1 MKEAVLRL
9 FPAHAHPLVLVS
21 DPDDVLGEE
30 EVLAELVARG
40 LRIVKE
46 GDPVRLRQRVEALR
60 PWSARD
66 PLLVITDGPTEKLP
80 YDLWEQGHRTNL
92 ALHTFFPR
100 LAYPVVKSL
109 TPGQRARLSQAPG
122 PGQTLGRKATIEYI
136 LKHAFDLDAERLAPP
151 DLVGGRVNRGLARPG
166 PFITW
171 LAQLH
176 RQGEVMPSVLRE
188 ALVERL
194 GALDAYREW
203 PLEELLSDSAAFA
216 AFVQR
221 EFERFAGS
229 LAGAYVSERE
239 EPYCLNF
246 GRDPELQGSVP
257 SLVLAGV
264 LHPVK
269 VHDVGELPPWARAAA
284 TNGSPE
290 DLEAQ
295 LAAAVDALGQEL
307 ALGNMRGRPIQRPCW
322 EGWQDI
328 ARRWAEITIRRCALG
343 ALAPP
348 DLVGGRVNRGLTPE
362 LGRRLSTLQAQMDS
376 AFWGWLR
383 ERYAP
388 LAAQQLP
395 VPHHVYHLP
404 HFMAYRRRQSGAR
417 ERVALLVLDGMA
429 LSDWALIGSSWRKR
443 HPGWHLEESLLLAQV
458 PTITSVS
465 RQALVSGL
473 RPAEF
478 MFKEGRSEAQGWRAF
493 WAQQDLPETSVAY
506 AHLAPDREEPPAVL
520 SSSHPRALCL
530 VDHTL
535 DELTHGASLGAANVQ
550 AALRV
555 WLESYSPRLEDEI
568 AGLLSRGY
576 VVYVASDHGHVEARG
591 MGLPSEGL
599 TVDTRGQRARLYTD
613 RGAAERV
620 RGAFA
625 ETELWERDGLL
636 PEGVC
641 ALVPRD
647 RLAFAAYHDTVVTH
661 GGLTLEEVIVP
672 LITIFEG

>member
-60 PWSARD
+60 PWSATS
-66 PLLVITDGPTEKLP
+66 PLLVVTEGAVESLP
-80 YDLWEQGHRTNL
+80 YDLWEQGHRINL

-100 LAYPVVKSL
+100 LAYPLVKSL
-109 TPGQRARLSQAPG
+109 TPGQRARLSQAPS

-136 LKHAFDLDAERLAPP
+136 LKHAFGMDAERLS
-151 DLVGGRVNRGLARPG
+151 RPG
-166 PFITW
+166 PFVTW

-176 RQGEVMPSVLRE
+176 RQGEVMPTVLRE

-194 GALDAYREW
+194 GAVEAYREW
-203 PLEELLSDSAAFA
+203 PLAELLSDGAALA

-221 EFERFAGS
+221 EFERFAGAR
-229 LAGAYVSERE
+229 LNEGQ
-239 EPYCLNF
+239 EPYRLGF
-246 GRDPELQGSVP
+246 ARDPELQGAVP
-257 SLVLAGV
+257 SLVSAG
-264 LHPVK
+264 LLRPVK
-269 VHDVGELPPWARAAA
+269 VRDVGELPPWARAAA

-307 ALGNMRGRPIQRPCW
+307 ALGNMRGRCIQRPCW

-328 ARRWAEITIRRCALG
+328 ARRWAEITVRRCALG

-395 VPHHVYHLP
+395 MPHHVYHLP

-429 LSDWALIGSSWRKR
+429 LSDWALIGSAWRKR
-443 HPGWHLEESLLLAQV
+443 HPDWHLEESLLLAQV

-506 AHLAPDREEPPAVL
+506 ARLALDREEPPAVL
-520 SSSHPRALCL
+520 SSSQPRALCL

-647 RLAFAAYHDTVVTH
+647 RLAFATYHDTVVTH

-672 LITIFEG
+672 LITIVEG